1 MYIELP
7 RQLNIGVLNINTL
20 TTLTKARKMSDRLI
34 ELRVQNRRLKDQV
47 QSLEEKVLSLVGMIN
62 LESSGGPSKK
72 NVLNDHLINLIQETK
87 EQLNVVSP
95 KIDKFYTTELKKVVQ
110 RGIPVLII
118 TNDRGGIPQ
127 DYHEYYD
134 ELKVTPG
141 INVINNPNVKY
152 LLVFNTEL
160 AIYAGGSLDKEELDR
175 SILIVTMVKE
185 TSKLGQIAEIF
196 SLMLPS
202 FMRDK

>member
-1 MYIELP
+1 
-7 RQLNIGVLNINTL
+7 
-20 TTLTKARKMSDRLI
+20 MSDRLT
-34 ELRVQNRRLKDQV
+34 ELRIKNKSLKDQV
-47 QSLEEKVLSLVGMIN
+47 LSLEEKVLSLVGMIS
-62 LESSGGPSKK
+62 LETSGGPNKK
-72 NVLNDHLINLIQETK
+72 NLLNDQLINLIQETK
-87 EQLNVVSP
+87 EQLNIVSP
-95 KIDKFYTTELKKVVQ
+95 KIDRFYATELKKVVE
-110 RGIPVLII
+110 RGMPVLII

-127 DYHEYYD
+127 EYHEYYD

-160 AIYAGGSLDKEELDR
+160 AIYAGGSLDKEELER

-185 TSKLGQIAEIF
+185 TSKLRQIAEIF

-202 FMRDK
+202 FMRGK

>member
-7 RQLNIGVLNINTL
+7 RQLNIGALNINTL

-62 LESSGGPSKK
+62 LESSGGPSNK

-134 ELKVTPG
+134 ELKVTHG